1 MMMIKYKRIVSAI
14 DQRKDVMDFEIGIL
28 KTYDGITSSTQD
40 IATTSGLRKGT
51 GN

>member
-14 DQRKDVMDFEIGIL
+14 DQRKDVMDFGNGL
-28 KTYDGITSSTQD
+28 KTYDGISSSTQD
-40 IATTSGLRKGT
+40 IATTSGLCKGG